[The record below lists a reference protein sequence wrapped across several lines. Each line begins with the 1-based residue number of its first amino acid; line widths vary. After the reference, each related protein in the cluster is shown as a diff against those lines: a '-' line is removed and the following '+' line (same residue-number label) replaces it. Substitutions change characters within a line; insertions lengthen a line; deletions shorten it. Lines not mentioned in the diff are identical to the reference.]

1 MGKLFGTDGVRG
13 IAISELTT
21 EAAMLIGRAAAVTL
35 AKNSRHKAKILIG
48 KDTRVSC
55 DVLES
60 ALIAGICS
68 VGADVHTIGILPTPA
83 LAYLTVKYGADA
95 GIMIT
100 ASHNSFEFNGIKI
113 FSSSGYRLP
122 NDVEEEIE
130 RLVFE
135 AQDEMQPVGND
146 NLGKVVFEK
155 NAEWDYVRYLLR
167 KVSAD
172 LARYRVVIDCANGAA
187 YSCAEKFF
195 NGIGASV
202 IMINNK
208 PNGININLDC
218 GSNDPKSLCKAV
230 IDNHANIGL
239 AFDGDGGRCV
249 VVDEKGRVID
259 GDNIIALLALSMK
272 EEGKL
277 RSNTCVVNQ
286 MTNLG
291 FFKWAKENGIVVST
305 VPKIGSGYVL
315 ERMISDNYNLGGE
328 QSGHI
333 VFGDLETTGDGE
345 LTGAKILEILK
356 KSGKKMSELGSVFTP
371 YPQILL
377 NVKIRQEYRG
387 MWKQIPEILKIIDF
401 CSDKLGDDGR
411 ILVRESGTEPVIRIM
426 AEGRS
431 GEDIRH
437 YAETIALAVKNRL
450 GDYE

>member
-1 MGKLFGTDGVRG
+1 MGRLFGTDGVRG
-13 IAISELTT
+13 VAISELTT

-83 LAYLTVKYGADA
+83 VAYLTVKYGADA

-113 FSSSGYRLP
+113 FSASGYKLP
-122 NDVEEEIE
+122 DEVEEEIE
-130 RLVFE
+130 RLVFD
-135 AQDEMQPVGND
+135 AQDEMQPTGNE
-146 NLGKVVFEK
+146 NLGKVIFEK
-155 NAEWDYVRYLLR
+155 NAEWDYVRYLL
-167 KVSAD
+167 KYIDSD
-172 LARYRVVIDCANGAA
+172 LSRMRVVIDCANGAA

-202 IMINNK
+202 VMINNK
-208 PNGININLDC
+208 PNGININLEC
-218 GSNDPKSLCKAV
+218 GSNNPELLSKAV
-230 IDNHANIGL
+230 LDNHANVGL
-239 AFDGDGGRCV
+239 AFDGDGDRCL
-249 VVDEKGRVID
+249 VVDEKGNVID

-272 EEGKL
+272 NEGKL
-277 RSNTCVVNQ
+277 RSNTCVVTQ

-291 FFKWAKENGIVVST
+291 FFKWAKESGIVVST
-305 VPKIGSGYVL
+305 APKVGSGYVL

-333 VFGDLETTGDGE
+333 VLGDLETTGDGE

-356 KSGKKMSELGSVFTP
+356 KSGKKMSELGKVFEP

-377 NVKIRQEYRG
+377 NIRIRQEYRG
-387 MWKQIPEILKIIDF
+387 IWRQIPDIVEMIDY
-401 CSDKLGDDGR
+401 CSEKLADDGR
-411 ILVRESGTEPVIRIM
+411 IFVRESGTEPVIRIM

-431 GEDIRH
+431 EEAIYQ
-437 YAETIALAVKNRL
+437 YANAIAKVVKNRL
-450 GDYE
+450 GET